1 MKEFFRKQRY
11 KFQQFMVGRYGVD
24 KLYRALLIFFFV
36 FTVLANLF
44 YRVSKITYYAFE
56 VMGFV
61 LLVYAFFRVFSK
73 NIEARRQE
81 NASWLQFWGKIKGF
95 FKFQSDKFKQR
106 KTHKFVKCKNCK
118 KALRLPRHKGKINV
132 TCPHCHTQ
140 FVVNTGKK
148 AKNNQ

>member
-1 MKEFFRKQRY
+1 MKEFFRKQGY

-36 FTVLANLF
+36 FTILANLF

-95 FKFQSDKFKQR
+95 FKFQNDKFKQR
-106 KTHKFVKCKNCK
+106 KTHKFVKCKGCK
-118 KALRLPRHKGKINV
+118 KTLRLPRHKGKINV

-148 AKNNQ
+148 ATNNQ

>member
-1 MKEFFRKQRY
+1 MKEFFRKQGY

-36 FTVLANLF
+36 FTILANLF

-73 NIEARRQE
+73 TLKQE
-81 NASWLQFWGKIKGF
+81 GRKMQAGF
-95 FKFQSDKFKQR
+95 NFGAKLKAFSNFK
-106 KTHKFVKCKNCK
+106 T
-118 KALRLPRHKGKINV
+118 INLSS
-132 TCPHCHTQ
+132 
-140 FVVNTGKK
+140 
-148 AKNNQ
+148 AKPINS

>member
-36 FTVLANLF
+36 FTILANLF

-81 NASWLQFWGKIKGF
+81 NAAGF
-95 FKFQSDKFKQR
+95 NFGAKLKAFSNFK
-106 KTHKFVKCKNCK
+106 T
-118 KALRLPRHKGKINV
+118 INSSS
-132 TCPHCHTQ
+132 
-140 FVVNTGKK
+140 
-148 AKNNQ
+148 AKLINS

>member
-1 MKEFFRKQRY
+1 MKEFFRKQGY

-36 FTVLANLF
+36 FTILANLF

-73 NIEARRQE
+73 
-81 NASWLQFWGKIKGF
+81 KIKGF
-95 FKFQSDKFKQR
+95 FKFQNDKFKQR

-118 KALRLPRHKGKINV
+118 KTLRLPRHKGKINV

-148 AKNNQ
+148 ATNNQ

>member
-73 NIEARRQE
+73 GRAGHRAPGEYSQA
-81 NASWLQFWGKIKGF
+81 
-95 FKFQSDKFKQR
+95 
-106 KTHKFVKCKNCK
+106 
-118 KALRLPRHKGKINV
+118 LPRHFAGRRRR
-132 TCPHCHTQ
+132 
-140 FVVNTGKK
+140 
-148 AKNNQ
+148 